1 MTNNSKLSITGGKGF
16 AITTDNGVTV
26 SVQFGSGN
34 YCDNRTGLSTSE
46 NAEVAV
52 WFADGKWHNWGSDD
66 VVGYVPANEVS
77 RLIGYCQSFDP
88 TLQEKLYF
96 DIRR

>member
-77 RLIGYCQSFDP
+77 RLIGYCQRFDP
-88 TLQEKLYF
+88 HHEQFYF